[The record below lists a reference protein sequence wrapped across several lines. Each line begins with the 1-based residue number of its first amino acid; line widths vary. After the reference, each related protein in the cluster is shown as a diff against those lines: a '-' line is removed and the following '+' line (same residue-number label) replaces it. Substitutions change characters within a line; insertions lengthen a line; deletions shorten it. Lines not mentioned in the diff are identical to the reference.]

1 MSEWEKTLDE
11 YGQMIERRLSSF
23 LKDEIQHA
31 VAYHHFIGRLYRDL
45 DHYVFRAGKRMASCS
60 TLLVYKGFTHEV
72 DSRILDVCVGVELFR
87 HGILVHDDLVDD
99 DELRRGA
106 ATIHT
111 VFSQEQDARFGNGVA
126 IFAGNILYTLGLKAL
141 IRSGFEANSTVKVVD
156 LFSDAFQSVNES
168 QILDVLFQYE
178 TPDVDQWYVMASK
191 RAASLFK
198 VSLGVGAIL
207 AEASERDAKLLGEAA
222 EHIGYSFDIQDDI
235 IDTFASEEQYG
246 RKPGADLTKHKK
258 PLHIVYTYQMADQS
272 QLETFK
278 NVIGKSPLDLTRI
291 RKIVSDCGALEAA
304 KNRSREHADSAKKL
318 ISETSMSE
326 DVKEFFVSFIDYVKD
341 SLNWYK

>member
-1 MSEWEKTLDE
+1 ML
-11 YGQMIERRLSSF
+11 
-23 LKDEIQHA
+23 
-31 VAYHHFIGRLYRDL
+31 
-45 DHYVFRAGKRMASCS
+45 
-60 TLLVYKGFTHEV
+60 
-72 DSRILDVCVGVELFR
+72 
-87 HGILVHDDLVDD
+87 
-99 DELRRGA
+99 
-106 ATIHT
+106 
-111 VFSQEQDARFGNGVA
+111 
-126 IFAGNILYTLGLKAL
+126 GNILYTLGLKAL

-291 RKIVSDCGALEAA
+291 RKIVSDCGALEASQEPL
-304 KNRSREHADSAKKL
+304 KR
-318 ISETSMSE
+318 TC
-326 DVKEFFVSFIDYVKD
+326 
-341 SLNWYK
+341 